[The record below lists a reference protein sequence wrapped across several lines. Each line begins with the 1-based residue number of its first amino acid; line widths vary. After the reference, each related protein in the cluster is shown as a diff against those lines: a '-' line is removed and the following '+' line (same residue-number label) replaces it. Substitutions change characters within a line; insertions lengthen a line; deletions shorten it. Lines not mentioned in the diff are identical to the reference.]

1 MTPSASFWATRL
13 FQLLLLPL
21 MPLLLLC
28 LANVSCVLSLPTFLI
43 SYFSRPA
50 WLAEKLKCC
59 ARKRK
64 CQLKSEDN
72 SRAAPTTANFRILS
86 FLRVCSVAFAPV
98 ASLQVFPP
106 FASAATGSNKRQKL
120 LQFLLRLMVGSLA
133 VSLAVY
139 MVHLVAQMAPVSG
152 HCCYYFPSFSTISA
166 SASSGQSEKWSTS
179 EENVNK
185 NKKKQWRNNV
195 CNEFVDMAVLILLC
209 LGEVPS

>member
-120 LQFLLRLMVGSLA
+120 LQFLLRLMVCWLGSSFVGCLYGSLGGPDGSRFRA
-133 VSLAVY
+133 L
-139 MVHLVAQMAPVSG
+139 LLL
-152 HCCYYFPSFSTISA
+152 FSFVFHHI
-166 SASSGQSEKWSTS
+166 
-179 EENVNK
+179 
-185 NKKKQWRNNV
+185 
-195 CNEFVDMAVLILLC
+195 CFC
-209 LGEVPS
+209 

>member
-21 MPLLLLC
+21 MPLLLLLC

-120 LQFLLRLMVGSLA
+120 LQFLLRLMVGWLGSSFVGCLYGSLGGPDGSRFRA
-133 VSLAVY
+133 L
-139 MVHLVAQMAPVSG
+139 LLL
-152 HCCYYFPSFSTISA
+152 FSFVFHHICFC
-166 SASSGQSEKWSTS
+166 QLRPKWK
-179 EENVNK
+179 VIYK
-185 NKKKQWRNNV
+185 WRKCQQQRNNEEITFAM
-195 CNEFVDMAVLILLC
+195 NLLIWLF
-209 LGEVPS
+209 